1 MLSITIAIPT
11 YGRDRILVDTIRH
24 VLALEP
30 PPAEVIVLDQTKAHL
45 PEVARILSDWHRS
58 AAIRWLLLP
67 EPSIPH
73 ALNRGLIEARYEIV
87 LFLDDDVVPE
97 PGLLAAHASV
107 HKKMNSSLVAGRIIQ
122 TWQEGID
129 FSHDNEFHFA
139 CCRPTWIEEFMAG
152 NFSIRRDAA
161 LKIGGFDERFVRVA
175 YNFEAEFAYRWR
187 NAGHKIYFEPV
198 ATVHHLRVS
207 AGGTR
212 MFGEHL
218 RSFRPNHAV
227 GAYYYFLRTWSG
239 RKSIVQF
246 LGRPLRAISTRH
258 HLRRPWWILATLI
271 AEFSGMAWALA
282 LAVRGPRYVSSKAD
296 KRGI

>member
-1 MLSITIAIPT
+1 MGETRFSSIPFVTFSLSTRRRPKI
-11 YGRDRILVDTIRH
+11 
-24 VLALEP
+24 
-30 PPAEVIVLDQTKAHL
+30 IVLDQTKAHL
-45 PEVARILSDWHRS
+45 PEVVRILEAWHRA
-58 AAIRWLLLP
+58 AAIRWLHLP
-67 EPSIPH
+67 EPLIPR
-73 ALNRGLIEARYEIV
+73 AMNRGLIEAKNETV
-87 LFLDDDVVPE
+87 LFLDDDILPE
-97 PGLLAAHASV
+97 PGFLQAHASG
-107 HKKMNSSLVAGRIIQ
+107 HQQTHAGLVAGRIIQ
-122 TWQEGID
+122 PWQEGSD
-129 FSHDNEFHFA
+129 FSRDNKFHFA

-227 GAYYYFLRTWSG
+227 GAYYYYPTHMVGKEKHVSVSQSTVACDLHASSPSPALVDSGDTNSGVFRHGLGAGIGVPRTPLCQSEG
-239 RKSIVQF
+239 R
-246 LGRPLRAISTRH
+246 
-258 HLRRPWWILATLI
+258 
-271 AEFSGMAWALA
+271 
-282 LAVRGPRYVSSKAD
+282 
-296 KRGI
+296 